1 MKTLFFIASI
11 AISALGLAQ
20 PQKMETC
27 SGLPIANPSIKA
39 SISVAEVAQKFESTV
54 SEKLKKGT
62 HSAVFKVLIDC
73 NGAVTEVIYQRGTF
87 TGLDQEDYKSKIAA
101 LTWKPAQQK
110 AKAVSSFAF
119 LSIEIVNGKFTV
131 IVQ

>member
-1 MKTLFFIASI
+1 MKTLFFIAFI
-11 AISALGLAQ
+11 ALSTLGLAQ

-27 SGLPIANPSIKA
+27 SGLPIANPTVKA
-39 SISVAEVAQKFESTV
+39 SISVSEVAQKFEANV

-87 TGLDQEDYKSKIAA
+87 TGLDQEDYKSKISA

-110 AKAVSSFAF
+110 EKNVSSFAF